1 MNDTLQHPAI
11 ARKTKL
17 ASRHHTDSA
26 RRDFIDILREEIA
39 KGEYLTAERISRT
52 VDVLAP
58 IVAQEMTAKGAA

>member
-1 MNDTLQHPAI
+1 MNDTLRHPRI
-11 ARKTKL
+11 PRKTKL
-17 ASRHHTDSA
+17 ASRKGTDSA
-26 RRDFIDILREEIA
+26 RRDFIDILRDEIA